1 LIRRVTFCLIT
12 CKRNFSHYGMK
23 YLIVTLTF
31 ISFISFNSFAQ
42 DYYTHLAT
50 HRKQYKADF
59 LTDSHSPL
67 KESDLTNLH
76 FFDAD
81 STYRINADAGILS
94 NQVPFQM
101 TTFNGAKQA
110 YIKYAQITFKL
121 KGKPCQL
128 YIYKNIAFTNRPG
141 LNDYLFLPFTDETNS
156 NDTYGG
162 GRYIDLRMGDI
173 KNGKVEIDFNKAYN
187 PYCAYSEGYQCPMPP
202 AENQLSVKVEA
213 GEKQFTGEKKH

>member
-1 LIRRVTFCLIT
+1 
-12 CKRNFSHYGMK
+12 MK
-23 YLIVTLTF
+23 HLFATLTLIILTF
-31 ISFISFNSFAQ
+31 SSFAQ
-42 DYYTHLAT
+42 DYNTLLDK

-67 KESDLTNLH
+67 KEADLANLQ

-81 STYRINADAGILS
+81 STYRVNADAEILL

-110 YIKYAQITFKL
+110 YIKYAQIKFAL

-156 NDTYGG
+156 NETYGG
-162 GRYIDLRMGDI
+162 GRYIDLRTGDL

-202 AENQLSVKVEA
+202 PENQLNLKVEA
-213 GEKQFTGEKKH
+213 GEKQYTGGKKH